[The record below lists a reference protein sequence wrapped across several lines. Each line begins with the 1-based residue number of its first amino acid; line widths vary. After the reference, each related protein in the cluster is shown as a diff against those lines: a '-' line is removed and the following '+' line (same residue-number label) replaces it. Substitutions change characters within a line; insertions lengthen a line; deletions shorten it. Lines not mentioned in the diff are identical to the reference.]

1 MMKYSFRLL
10 VLKSILFVFAIILL
24 ISFTNISYASDKN
37 FEGQKIY
44 KVKFKGLVQT
54 DMLTVKSVISTAP
67 RSKFS
72 QKIIDE
78 DIKKLYDLKLFS
90 DIKVDVKKTE
100 KGLIIT
106 FIFTELPTVRNIII
120 KGNKKLAKR
129 TILDEILL
137 KKNSVFREKDVE
149 DDIKKIKKL
158 YGDKG
163 FPKTEVTYSIKKIT
177 EKNKKTGLVKNMVDV
192 TFQIKESRRMIIK
205 SLNFSGVTVF
215 KEDKLRRIMKTK
227 QRGYWFSSGFFSES
241 KFEND
246 KKRILTLYGEKGYID
261 AEIIKIDK
269 KVEYNKKKNRDE
281 IHLTIYIREGKQYKY
296 GGANIY
302 GNKIFTK
309 DELYSLISLKKGEVF
324 NKIKWENCV
333 QAIRNLLAEN
343 GYIYYTMDIE
353 ENKDPE
359 NQVVSYKIHIVEN
372 NKAHIEHIFITGN
385 EKTKDFVIKRELLV
399 HEGEVFNSRKIQKS
413 INNLYNLQYFSTV
426 NIDVKPGS
434 EPGLVDLIFNVEEQ
448 RTGMFSFGLS
458 YSTSGYG
465 LALFEE
471 VSANNFLGRGIKLH
485 EKVSLGLTNQSVEF
499 GVDEPWLFNTP
510 TSVGL
515 TLKYNRSQ
523 YDNAYTYNNGNTT
536 SDGIEIPDGVTVTDG
551 IYDYSNAETMS
562 YTNTSY
568 SIALRGGR
576 RFHRYYG
583 INSELSFSVYRN
595 YSKSDDIP
603 FDSSLRDQFS
613 KGWPWLWKNY
623 LSITGYR
630 DSRDLSI
637 FATRGTYISQ
647 NLTFYGGMLGGES
660 DFIKL
665 DTDLNANISTFWK
678 FVLSGRLNFGFIV
691 PYPGY
696 PLSLDDNDYL
706 RIDCMNEGRGWQNTS
721 QWGTLYSRRG
731 KAKLNISLEHR
742 FPIEPRYVWGLMF
755 LDASGIYDEPKNFTI
770 DPRELYYSTGLGIS
784 FVIPG
789 FPIRLYLARRF
800 KYDYNLHKLQFAN
813 DQHFFRSWDFIF
825 SVAGFF

>member
-1 MMKYSFRLL
+1 MKFTISKLLRITFLLL
-10 VLKSILFVFAIILL
+10 VTIFFVLSINIFA
-24 ISFTNISYASDKN
+24 YSDTGN

-44 KVKFKGLVQT
+44 KVKFKGLTQT
-54 DMLTVKSVISTAP
+54 DILTIKSVISTVP
-67 RSKFS
+67 RNKFS
-72 QKIIDE
+72 QKTIDE

-90 DIKVDVKKTE
+90 DIKVDVKE
-100 KGLIIT
+100 DENGLIVT
-106 FIFTELPTVRNIII
+106 FIFKELPTVREVII

-129 TILDEILL
+129 TILDEILI
-137 KKNSVFREKDVE
+137 KKSSVFREKDVE
-149 DDIKKIKKL
+149 EDVRKIKNL
-158 YGDKG
+158 YEDKG
-163 FPKTEVTYSIKKIT
+163 FPKTEVKYSIKKIT
-177 EKNKKTGLVKNMVDV
+177 EKDKKTGIVRNMVDV
-192 TFQIKESRRMIIK
+192 TFLIKESRRMIIK
-205 SLNFSGVTVF
+205 TLNFSGVTVF
-215 KEDKLRRIMKTK
+215 KEDKLRRLMKTK
-227 QRGYWFSSGFFSES
+227 QRGYWFSSGFYSES
-241 KFEND
+241 KLEND

-261 AEIIKIDK
+261 AEIIKVDK
-269 KVEYNKKKNRDE
+269 KVEYNEKKKRDE
-281 IHLTIYIREGKQYKY
+281 IFLTLYIREGKQYKY
-296 GGANIY
+296 GGVKIF
-302 GNKIFTK
+302 GNKIFTN
-309 DELYSLISLKKGEVF
+309 DELYSLISLKKDDIF
-324 NKIKWENCV
+324 NKTKWENSV

-343 GYIYYTMDIE
+343 GYIYYTMDIK
-353 ENKDPE
+353 ENKKVDK
-359 NQVVSYKIHIVEN
+359 QIVSYEIRIVEN

-385 EKTKDFVIKRELLV
+385 EKTKGFVIRRELLI
-399 HEGEVFNSRKIQKS
+399 HEGEVFNSKKIQQS
-413 INNLYNLQYFSTV
+413 INNLYNLQYFSTI

-448 RTGMFSFGLS
+448 RTGMFTFGLS

-485 EKVSLGLTNQSVEF
+485 EKISIGLTNQSLEL
-499 GVDEPWLFNTP
+499 GIDEPWLLNTP

-515 TLKYNRSQ
+515 TLKYNRTQ
-523 YDNAYTYNNGNTT
+523 YDNTYTYNDGNKT
-536 SDGIEIPDGVTVTDG
+536 SDGIEIPDGVTITDG
-551 IYDYSNAETMS
+551 IYDYSEANTMS

-568 SIALRGGR
+568 SISLRGGR

-595 YSKSDDIP
+595 YSKSDDVP
-603 FDSSLRDQFS
+603 FDISLRDQYNRN
-613 KGWPWLWKNY
+613 WPWLWKNY

-637 FATRGTYISQ
+637 FATKGTYFSQ
-647 NLTFYGGMLGGES
+647 NISFYGGILGGES
-660 DFIKL
+660 DLIKL
-665 DTDLNANISTFWK
+665 NTDMNANISTFWK

-706 RIDCMNEGRGWQNTS
+706 RIDCMNEGRGWQNQS
-721 QWGTLYSRRG
+721 QCGTLYSRRG

-755 LDASGIYDEPKNFTI
+755 FDASGIYSEPRDFSLNPK
-770 DPRELYYSTGLGIS
+770 ELYYSTGLGIS
-784 FVIPG
+784 FIIPG

-800 KYDYNLHKLQFAN
+800 KYDYSSNKLQFAN

>member
-1 MMKYSFRLL
+1 MKYNFGNIYKTIFWILIL
-10 VLKSILFVFAIILL
+10 VLLMVPISIFAN
-24 ISFTNISYASDKN
+24 SNNES
-37 FEGQKIY
+37 FEGQRIY

-54 DMLTVKSVISTAP
+54 DELTVKSVISTSP
-67 RSKFS
+67 RSNFS
-72 QKIIDE
+72 QKTIDE

-90 DIKVDVKKTE
+90 NIKVDVE
-100 KGLIIT
+100 KSDNGLVVT

-120 KGNKKLAKR
+120 KGNKKIAKR

-137 KKNSVFREKDVE
+137 KKNSVFRVKDVE
-149 DDIKKIKKL
+149 DDVRKIKKL
-158 YGDKG
+158 YEDKG
-163 FPKTEVTYSIKKIT
+163 FPKSEITYSIKRIS
-177 EKNKKTGLVKNMVDV
+177 EKDKKTGLVKNMVDV
-192 TFQIKESRRMIIK
+192 TFLIKESRRMIIK
-205 SLNFSGVTVF
+205 SISFSGVTVF
-215 KEDKLRRIMKTK
+215 KEDKLRRLMKTK

-241 KFEND
+241 KLEGD
-246 KKRILTLYGEKGYID
+246 KKKILTLYGEKGYID

-269 KVEYNKKKNRDE
+269 KIEYNKKKNRDE
-281 IHLTIYIREGKQYKY
+281 IYLTIYIREGKQYKY
-296 GGANIY
+296 GGVEIY

-309 DELYSLISLKKGEVF
+309 DELYSLITLKKGDIF
-324 NKIKWENCV
+324 NKTKWENSI

-343 GYIYYTMDIE
+343 GYIYYTMDIK
-353 ENKDPE
+353 ENKNPDT
-359 NQVVSYKIHIVEN
+359 QIVSYRIHIVEN

-385 EKTKDFVIKRELLV
+385 KKTKDFVIRRELLV
-399 HEGEVFNSRKIQKS
+399 HEGEVFNSKKIQES

-485 EKVSLGLTNQSVEF
+485 EKVSLGLTNQSVEL

-510 TSVGL
+510 TSVGT
-515 TLKYNRSQ
+515 TLKYNRTQ
-523 YDNAYTYNNGNTT
+523 YDNAYIDNNN
-536 SDGIEIPDGVTVTDG
+536 DGIPDGVTVTNG
-551 IYDYSNAETMS
+551 IYDYSNAKTMT

-595 YSKSDDIP
+595 YSKSNDVP
-603 FDSSLRDQFS
+603 FDQSLRDQYYR
-613 KGWPWLWKNY
+613 GWPWLWKNY
-623 LSITGYR
+623 LSVTGYR

-637 FATRGTYISQ
+637 FATRGTYFAQNIS
-647 NLTFYGGMLGGES
+647 FYGGILGGES
-660 DFIKL
+660 NFIKL
-665 DTDLNANISTFWK
+665 NTDMNANIKSFWK

-706 RIDCMNEGRGWQNTS
+706 RIDCMNEGRGWQNPS

-731 KAKLNISLEHR
+731 KAKLNMSIEHR
-742 FPIEPRYVWGLMF
+742 FPIERRYVWGLMF
-755 LDASGIYDEPKNFTI
+755 LDASGIYDEPRDFSL
-770 DPRELYYSTGLGIS
+770 DPKKLYYSTGLGIS
-784 FVIPG
+784 FIIPG

-800 KYDYNLHKLQFAN
+800 KYDYTLHKFQLAN